1 MWGGNNEWNV
11 EWKKPQPIYTRNY
24 KKKPLTS
31 GHLLF
36 IGRFNLKKKLKS
48 FFLLKKK
55 DEMNIRLMHLD
66 NGEEKSNI
74 GLMHV
79 DNVHYQNKLPLKNH

>member
-1 MWGGNNEWNV
+1 M
-11 EWKKPQPIYTRNY
+11 KKKNLQIYTRNY
-24 KKKPLTS
+24 KKKTLTS

-36 IGRFNLKKKLKS
+36 IGRFNLKKKIKV
-48 FFLLKKK
+48 FFYIKKK

-79 DNVHYQNKLPLKNH
+79 DNVHYQNKLPLKSLTWLVGLGV